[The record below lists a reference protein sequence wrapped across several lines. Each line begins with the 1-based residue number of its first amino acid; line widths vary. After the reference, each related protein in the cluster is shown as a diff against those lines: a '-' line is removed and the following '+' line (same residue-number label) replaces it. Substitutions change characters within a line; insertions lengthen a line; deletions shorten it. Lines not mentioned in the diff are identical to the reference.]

1 MWRSEFSKTF
11 IEMNVLQL
19 KLHLDKYL
27 QNSDIRYGIF
37 AFKSN
42 ESDESIFDKIQSISK
57 DARISNIVKCYFFN
71 DS

>member
-1 MWRSEFSKTF
+1 MK
-11 IEMNVLQL
+11 VLQL

-42 ESDESIFDKIQSISK
+42 ESDEFIFDKIQSRSK
-57 DARISNIVKCYFFN
+57 ELQM
-71 DS
+71 

>member
-42 ESDESIFDKIQSISK
+42 ESDEFIFDKIQSRSK
-57 DARISNIVKCYFFN
+57 ELQM
-71 DS
+71 